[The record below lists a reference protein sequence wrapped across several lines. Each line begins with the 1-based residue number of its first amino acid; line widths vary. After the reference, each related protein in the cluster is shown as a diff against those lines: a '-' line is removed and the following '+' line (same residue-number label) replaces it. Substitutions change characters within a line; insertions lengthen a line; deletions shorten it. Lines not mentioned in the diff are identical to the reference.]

1 MISRRRW
8 WRRHPVVFFI
18 LGELISIALVAA
30 GLAMIKAADKH
41 VPPAQPLDVL
51 GGVIFGVGFVEMTVW
66 LVWGLVYLVLYLFGS
81 ARSATKERRKEPSGG
96 QPDTGPAEPSG
107 QDQAGPAG
115 KEGRRGSG
123 QSPDPSARRRSS
135 FITARGWR
143 RKPAATDGDPETGT
157 PPADQQQNGQTS
169 APGTPTAGPAGSH
182 VPGPTGPAAKRW
194 LYADKP
200 VEPTDPDALSFG
212 AYADALALLMDTED
226 TNTPLTIAINGP
238 WGSGKTSLAKMT
250 EGRLTIGSDWDAPHV
265 VCWFDAWA
273 NDDAP
278 HLGAA
283 FAASVARAVNDQRYW
298 WVRLAMP
305 LPSSMLSPEQ
315 RWGRRLWYGVLAVA
329 LAAVAVFWP
338 TGRSLLTPFA
348 HPGTAISALGHGTA
362 AARLSWPALAVAV
375 ILLAQQ
381 LAPSVQGV
389 ARWIGAPG
397 SEAARG
403 SMADASGQLGHL
415 IKQALRGNRRLI
427 IFVDNLERC
436 RPPRAVEVCEVVS
449 QLIGH
454 PDVVTVLIGDMDTI
468 ALSAEIKYAA
478 LETVSRKR
486 GATGAYGREYL
497 EKLIQIQLRLPP
509 PLPENLR
516 KMLVPAGDEPLAVP
530 QYASRP
536 NPGFAATASDSTTT
550 VSSRRPGVS
559 LAILSAV
566 LTVIA
571 TIVTLGADIP
581 TFLFGLAAVVL
592 SALTERTVDRLG
604 ERRKKQDR
612 TVIDDAVSK
621 VLTAAD
627 KGLNPRKEEEII
639 EALREAV
646 RNDEDAEISS
656 TLRQQIVLGDPDER
670 TRWIIRRRMR
680 QYLVSNTEL
689 RTSLD
694 NAVLRF
700 LPLSPRGAK
709 RMFNHAHLLL
719 DTGIGRG
726 VFYKQPPLR
735 ANQQPPLSADQLAV
749 WIALTERWPSVA
761 AAITADP
768 SLMGKLE
775 EEARGTAPGLDPEQP
790 GIIAK
795 KIGIDGLDSA
805 LLDLLESTEP
815 LAPVVRTL
823 VNFSPD
829 LSPFT
834 QRNARSARKR
844 NSSGPA
850 QPASAGHA
858 SIPTTPS

>member
-1 MISRRRW
+1 MSGRRKW
-8 WRRHPVVFFI
+8 WSRHPVAFFF
-18 LGELISIALVAA
+18 LGELICVALVVA
-30 GLAMIKAADKH
+30 GSVVVSA
-41 VPPAQPLDVL
+41 PAKQGRPTQPLEAFGWVA
-51 GGVIFGVGFVEMTVW
+51 FGVGFVVGTVGLLW
-66 LVWGLVYLVLYLFGS
+66 ALVYLGQYLFGS
-81 ARSATKERRKEPSGG
+81 ARRATKESRKEPSGRR
-96 QPDTGPAEPSG
+96 PDPGPPGSPS
-107 QDQAGPAG
+107 QDQARPAG
-115 KEGRRGSG
+115 EDGHRGSG
-123 QSPDPSARRRSS
+123 QSPHPSARRRSS
-135 FITARGWR
+135 FFTARRWR
-143 RKPAATDGDPETGT
+143 RQPSTTDGAPETGT
-157 PPADQQQNGQTS
+157 PPPGQRQNGQ
-169 APGTPTAGPAGSH
+169 PPTPATPAARARSR
-182 VPGPTGPAAKRW
+182 VPGPAGPAAKRW
-194 LYADKP
+194 LYADIP
-200 VEPTDPDALSFG
+200 VDPTDPDALSFG

-250 EGRLTIGSDWDAPHV
+250 EGRLAIGSDWDAPHV
-265 VCWFDAWA
+265 ICWFDAWA

-283 FAASVARAVNDQRYW
+283 FAAAVAKAVNNQRYW
-298 WVRLAMP
+298 WMRLAMP
-305 LPSSMLSPEQ
+305 LPSSMLSPQQ
-315 RWGRRLWYGVLAVA
+315 RWSRRLCYGVLAVA
-329 LAAVAVFWP
+329 LAAIAVFWP
-338 TGRSLLTPFA
+338 TGRSWLTPFA
-348 HPGTAISALGHGTA
+348 HAGTTISALGHGTA
-362 AARLSWPALAVAV
+362 ATRLAWPALAVAV
-375 ILLAQQ
+375 LLIAQQ
-381 LAPSVQGV
+381 LAPGIQGV

-403 SMADASGQLGHL
+403 SMAEASGQLGHL

-427 IFVDNLERC
+427 ILVDNLERC

-454 PDVVTVLIGDMDTI
+454 PDVVTVLIGDIDTI

-478 LETVSRKR
+478 LETVSRKGR
-486 GATGAYGREYL
+486 TTGAYGRAYL

-516 KMLVPAGDEPLAVP
+516 KMLMPTGDEPLAVP
-530 QYASRP
+530 QDASTP
-536 NPGFAATASDSTTT
+536 DPGFKAATADSTAA
-550 VSSRRPGVS
+550 VSSSRRPGVS
-559 LAILSAV
+559 LAILSSV
-566 LTVIA
+566 VTLIVTIA
-571 TIVTLGADIP
+571 TFGADIP
-581 TFLFGLAAVVL
+581 AFLLGLAAFVL
-592 SALTERTVDRLG
+592 SALTERAVDRLG

-627 KGLNPRKEEEII
+627 KGLNPKKEEEII

-646 RNDEDAEISS
+646 RNDEDGEISS
-656 TLRQQIVLGDPDER
+656 TLREQIVLDDPDER

-680 QYLVSNTEL
+680 QYLVSNTKL

-726 VFYKQPPLR
+726 VFYRQALLGPNQPPS
-735 ANQQPPLSADQLAV
+735 LSADQLAA

-768 SLMGKLE
+768 TLMEKLE
-775 EEARGTAPGLDPEQP
+775 LEARATASGLEPKQVR
-790 GIIAK
+790 IIGK
-795 KIGIDGLDSA
+795 KIGIDGLDAA
-805 LLDLLESTEP
+805 LLDLLRSTES

-834 QRNARSARKR
+834 QRSARSARKPH
-844 NSSGPA
+844 SSGPA
-850 QPASAGHA
+850 QPANAGQANIPAAA
-858 SIPTTPS
+858 S